1 MKDLY
6 NNIEVVSLL
15 APVSVTATGSIT
27 DIDLKGFNSACIL
40 IHLGADS
47 GTGLSTTNYWT
58 FTLKDSDDGIT
69 YTNVETA
76 DMIDLTVTDG
86 TVLVVDSTD
95 EDNTLYKIG
104 YVGGKRYLE
113 LTYTET
119 TTGSNA
125 TMMAIELIKGNPE
138 VAPVA

>member
-1 MKDLY
+1 MNDLY
-6 NNIEVVSLL
+6 NKIEVTSLL
-15 APVSVTATGSIT
+15 APVAVSATGTIT
-27 DIDLKGFNSACIL
+27 DIDLQGFNSACII

-47 GTGLSTTNYWT
+47 GTGLSATDYWT
-58 FTLKDSDDGIT
+58 FTLKDSPDGTT

-76 DMIDLTVTDG
+76 DMLDLTVTSG
-86 TVLVVDSTD
+86 AVLTVDSTD

-119 TTGSNA
+119 TTGSNN
-125 TMMAIELIKGNPE
+125 TLMSIELIKGDPE
-138 VAPVA
+138 NAPVA